1 MSAAGISTRGVGMHS
16 KIPAGESF
24 PLAPRKVPTK
34 QAATKKAPVKKAAV
48 KKAAVK
54 KAVVKKTPA
63 KKIAKAPAAKPM
75 WQEAVAAAEEKQA
88 QNIRVL
94 DLRDVTSF
102 ADYFIICNGT
112 NIRQNQA
119 ISDEIEV
126 SLKKLGEYPNSIEGY
141 DNAEWVLLDYGDY
154 LVHIFT
160 EKSRAYYDLERLW
173 RDAKVVDLAKV

>member
-1 MSAAGISTRGVGMHS
+1 MAAGDFFTLARTKRATQPTAIAE
-16 KIPAGESF
+16 PD
-24 PLAPRKVPTK
+24 PLWLTAVRAADSK
-34 QAATKKAPVKKAAV
+34 QAKD
-48 KKAAVK
+48 
-54 KAVVKKTPA
+54 
-63 KKIAKAPAAKPM
+63 
-75 WQEAVAAAEEKQA
+75 
-88 QNIRVL
+88 IRVL
-94 DLRDVTSF
+94 DLRDVTTF

-126 SLKKLGEYPNSIEGY
+126 RLKKLGEYPNSIEGY

-173 RDAKVVDLAKV
+173 RDAKLYEIGAGTSEIRRMLIGRELFAETM